1 MQQQQDL
8 KNEGT
13 LQKRKRRN
21 STFSNKFGCVSK
33 KILEGCVVLGSERL
47 VWT

>member
-1 MQQQQDL
+1 MQQQDL

-13 LQKRKRRN
+13 LQKRRRRN
-21 STFSNKFGCVSK
+21 FTSSNKFGCFSK
-33 KILEGCVVLGSERL
+33 KLLGGCVVLGNEHL